1 MNAERYLHM
10 LDSFVWPTVS
20 GWDNIDDLIFMQD
33 GAPPHFALTVRAWL
47 DQHFSGRWLGRRGP
61 HEWPPRSPD
70 LTPCDFYLW
79 GYTKRG
85 SVQDKT
91 SHIGRF
97 GDKNPTSF
105 ECYPQWHSFKSCSFY
120 PWSFNEA
127 SWSKWCIRWNMNIW
141 SLLQILSNSTEQL
154 YFLL

>member
-33 GAPPHFALTVRAWL
+33 GAPPHFALNVRAWL
-47 DQHFSGRWLGRRGP
+47 GP
-61 HEWPPRSPD
+61 TLFRSMAGSTRTSWMASEKPRS
-70 LTPCDFYLW
+70 
-79 GYTKRG
+79 YTVWFLPVGLHKRG